1 MLHRESGVHYI
12 QARPHIN
19 DYFLSFKR
27 QHSHIPNPNP
37 NPSQPNSSLP
47 TPPLLSP
54 SSNMFRQP
62 LILRRIRSHRL
73 LLLPRPTL
81 SNHLPTGTP
90 RRPSPSHPRT
100 LHHPTHHRR
109 ILRRSSTRTGRCSSA
124 PTRRGFAR
132 CPRVH
137 ERFLVFPYL
146 RRRLQ
151 RCGSC

>member
-1 MLHRESGVHYI
+1 MLHRESGVHYS
-12 QARPHIN
+12 QARSHIN
-19 DYFLSFKR
+19 DYFLSLKG
-27 QHSHIPNPNP
+27 QHSHIPNPNPNP

-62 LILRRIRSHRL
+62 LILYCRRSRRL
-73 LLLPRPTL
+73 LLLPCPTL
-81 SNHLPTGTP
+81 SNHLPTRTP

-109 ILRRSSTRTGRCSSA
+109 ILRQSSTRTGRCSST
-124 PTRRGFAR
+124 PTRRGFTW

-146 RRRLQ
+146 RCRL
-151 RCGSC
+151 RGC